1 MVADADATH
10 HEYDSRDVNSRI
22 WLLASLFARVG
33 ATPPQTLS
41 DYFTTRNSVR
51 SIRLAPSLFPSF
63 FFPYAAVEGRERQKQ
78 REKEGDRSS
87 RISFWFYTIPCRC
100 TLNSVV
106 AYALPREI

>member
-51 SIRLAPSLFPSF
+51 SIRLAPSLSLSLFLLSICGSRGKR
-63 FFPYAAVEGRERQKQ
+63 ETERERKRERQ
-78 REKEGDRSS
+78 
-87 RISFWFYTIPCRC
+87 I
-100 TLNSVV
+100 V
-106 AYALPREI
+106 AHFVLVLYDTVSLYIK

>member
-10 HEYDSRDVNSRI
+10 HEYDLRDVNSRI

-63 FFPYAAVEGRERQKQ
+63 FFPYAGVEGGE
-78 REKEGDRSS
+78 REKEKDRSS
-87 RISFWFYTIPCRC
+87 RISFWFYTIPRRC
-100 TLNSVV
+100 TLNSVE

>member
-51 SIRLAPSLFPSF
+51 SIRLAPSLSLSFPLSSF
-63 FFPYAAVEGRERQKQ
+63 HMRESREERDRDRERK
-78 REKEGDRSS
+78 RER
-87 RISFWFYTIPCRC
+87 RI
-100 TLNSVV
+100 V
-106 AYALPREI
+106 AHFVLVLYDTVSLYIK

>member
-51 SIRLAPSLFPSF
+51 SIRLAPSLSLSLSLFLLSIC
-63 FFPYAAVEGRERQKQ
+63 GSRGKRETETE
-78 REKEGDRSS
+78 REKERDG
-87 RISFWFYTIPCRC
+87 
-100 TLNSVV
+100 
-106 AYALPREI
+106 